1 MEDASGTAGRK
12 RTWLRSPWAVAGQG
26 QTIHST
32 KASPVRRAPEGP
44 EGTGG
49 LRGAVP
55 NEVRSPS
62 LAGGRGLRRPEHP
75 WSHKQPGPVTVS
87 GPPPTA
93 QPGPAGAR
101 NASGAKQHAN
111 RHNTNA
117 PRHTKNRHPDRMSAR
132 GGARGIRTP
141 DLLIANE
148 TRYQL
153 RHSPKDSDSLAP
165 WRSATQADHD
175 RVRDA
180 TDRKSAGIRVSAPS
194 R

>member
-1 MEDASGTAGRK
+1 MPVGGGVARPDYSQHQ
-12 RTWLRSPWAVAGQG
+12 SVAGAEG
-26 QTIHST
+26 TGGT
-32 KASPVRRAPEGP
+32 GGAGGGASERWRAPEGLAAAP
-44 EGTGG
+44 
-49 LRGAVP
+49 
-55 NEVRSPS
+55 
-62 LAGGRGLRRPEHP
+62 AGGGVAWPGFEATRRAKLAARTARGRAAAHGRTKE
-75 WSHKQPGPVTVS
+75 
-87 GPPPTA
+87 
-93 QPGPAGAR
+93 PGPAGAR
-101 NASGAKQHAN
+101 NISGATATRQQ
-111 RHNTNA
+111 A
-117 PRHTKNRHPDRMSAR
+117 PHQRAQAYKKPTSAFRMSVC

-165 WRSATQADHD
+165 WGSATQADHD